1 MSDQVR
7 KLNRDGIAAF
17 AAYLQSL
24 RKGGTDPAPFQL
36 LTDPAFSE
44 EMEGTVTVEH
54 HVFKDPFERGSYLAK
69 TLSSFDRRQI
79 AYDFSLWSWLA
90 LYFLDDLCPADPT
103 GKREVL
109 EDALYILGEKFNHQR
124 YYRHLLRTPWLAVA
138 DNGENGRILLINKLG
153 GKRSEISEQLASRQG
168 VFGNG
173 TVIAGA
179 YMLYY
184 DPIGKTFKKGAGG
197 KAAGSVRRLVSFIR
211 QIDLTYDLRD
221 CTPEQ
226 FLSLLPSEFD
236 KFKGVSSNTAAK
248 AQKPAGIKALL
259 SKVIL
264 GSSMK
269 NTVMPASAK

>member
-1 MSDQVR
+1 MSDQIR
-7 KLNRDGIAAF
+7 RLNKDGIAAF
-17 AAYLQSL
+17 ASYLEIM

-44 EMEGTVTVEH
+44 ELEENVTVERQ
-54 HVFKDPFERGSYLAK
+54 VFKDPFERGSYLAT
-69 TLSSFDRRQI
+69 TLNSFDRRQI
-79 AYDFSLWSWLA
+79 AYDFRLWSWLA
-90 LYFLDDLCPADPT
+90 LYFLDDLCAANAA

-109 EDALYILGEKFNHQR
+109 EDALYILGETFNHQR

-179 YMLYY
+179 YKLYY
-184 DPIGKTFKKGAGG
+184 DAGAKTFKKGAGG
-197 KAAGSVRRLVSFIR
+197 KAGGSVRRLVTFIR

-221 CTPEQ
+221 CTPDQ

-236 KFKGVSSNTAAK
+236 RFKGLPSTSVP
-248 AQKPAGIKALL
+248 KPKKQAGIRAIL
-259 SKVIL
+259 SKVI
-264 GSSMK
+264 GDHR
-269 NTVMPASAK
+269 

>member
-1 MSDQVR
+1 MSDQIR
-7 KLNRDGIAAF
+7 KLNKDGIAAF
-17 AAYLQSL
+17 AAYLQIM
-24 RKGGTDPAPFQL
+24 RNAGTDPAPFQL

-44 EMEGTVTVEH
+44 EMEGSVTVERQ
-54 HVFKDPFERGSYLAK
+54 VFKDPFELGSYLAT
-69 TLSSFDRRQI
+69 TLNPFDRRQI
-79 AYDFSLWSWLA
+79 AYDFRLWSWLA
-90 LYFLDDLCPADPT
+90 LYFLDNLCPPNAT

-109 EDALYILGEKFNHQR
+109 EDALYILGETFNHQR

-168 VFGNG
+168 IFGNK

-179 YMLYY
+179 YGLYY
-184 DPIGKTFKKGAGG
+184 DPSAKTFKKGAGG
-197 KAAGSVRRLVSFIR
+197 KAGGSVRRLVSFIR

-236 KFKGVSSNTAAK
+236 KFKGISPVAVSRNKRPT
-248 AQKPAGIKALL
+248 GIRSIL

-264 GSSMK
+264 GSPVK
-269 NTVMPASAK
+269 GTEATASTD

>member
-1 MSDQVR
+1 MSDQFR
-7 KLNRDGIAAF
+7 KLNKDGIAAF
-17 AAYLQSL
+17 AAYLQIM
-24 RKGGTDPAPFQL
+24 RNGGTDPAPFQL
-36 LTDPAFSE
+36 LTDPTFSE
-44 EMEGTVTVEH
+44 EMEGTVTIERQ
-54 HVFKDPFERGSYLAK
+54 VFKDSFERGSYLA
-69 TLSSFDRRQI
+69 TALNSFDRRQI
-79 AYDFSLWSWLA
+79 AYDFRLWSWLA
-90 LYFLDDLCPADPT
+90 LYFLDDLCPADAT

-184 DPIGKTFKKGAGG
+184 DPNAKTFKKGAGG
-197 KAAGSVRRLVSFIR
+197 KAGGSVRRLVSFIR

-221 CTPEQ
+221 CTPEL

-236 KFKGVSSNTAAK
+236 KFKGLSPTVASKDKKQT
-248 AQKPAGIKALL
+248 GIKAIL
-259 SKVIL
+259 SKMIL
-264 GSSMK
+264 GSSA
-269 NTVMPASAK
+269 NDAGVPASAD